1 MSESNISLTKSK
13 TNIKIKLNKTTTNNK
28 NDEIFQIN
36 ETELY
41 NAQSSSKKKNFDNQ
55 KKIEIEFGVQ
65 NNKNISG
72 PLKEE
77 NDSEK
82 QLLYYFKDKK
92 IYIEIYNGILNASQT
107 FFNLLLKYKIIPYK
121 KLSKKIDY
129 IIFKDGHLK
138 TKKYAVLNNIKMVN
152 PLWIDDKI
160 NKHIFKDDR
169 EYEIENN
176 FGDIVIREKYEKN
189 KNDENTNKEK
199 ENIENKN
206 YELEL
211 EAEYDT
217 EYANLIDEVREIRKN
232 NYSKIENPII
242 NDSEN
247 QKNIDEIEESESHS
261 KNDKNKNIEIKR
273 KKRKRKSSD
282 NNLENRL
289 TLNNDKNSEKKII
302 NDYNRLSKNNS
313 KNQKKEIIPK
323 KKNKTINEI
332 EKKSKKNNDKKKSKD
347 ENSNYILDFD
357 QKTDKKIV
365 LKKQNDIISNSM
377 KVKINIITYKLELE
391 EIQCLRS
398 LNYFEY
404 KGNLNNNNE
413 NDDKIYNN
421 ANIIILERK
430 KDIYNWKLYEFLLD
444 RKIIVDF
451 TSFLLE
457 FINSD
462 KSYNNDSEK
471 LIEKINEMSLNN
483 EFYFFNKKKRMQKR
497 TMIQS
502 LNIINNII
510 LKNKKEKNYQQQ
522 NDIGNKFYFMINQ
535 DINDD
540 EKRIFQKLLKN
551 FLKGKLIN
559 TNRPKNLTRRVSS
572 QINLKIQ
579 KKSKKTKKKNFETQK
594 ENIFKMY
601 NNNSKEK
608 EKEKNIYIIKKKNE
622 IMDNKNALNKE
633 NIPESENKFKKIE
646 DIYLISKDKVN
657 SIKILNKTKY
667 YKGIISYKYI
677 YDSFINGQLLDLN
690 KKEIF
695 EKYKLE

>member
-1 MSESNISLTKSK
+1 MSESNISLTKEK
-13 TNIKIKLNKTTTNNK
+13 TNIIIKFNKAIINNQ

-41 NAQSSSKKKNFDNQ
+41 NAQSSSKKNNFYNQ
-55 KKIEIEFGVQ
+55 KKILKIQ

-72 PLKEE
+72 PLKDER
-77 NDSEK
+77 DLEK
-82 QLLYYFKDKK
+82 QLLFYFKDKK

-107 FFNLLLKYKIIPYK
+107 FFNLLLKYKIIPCK

-189 KNDENTNKEK
+189 KNNENTNKEK

-217 EYANLIDEVREIRKN
+217 EYANLIDEFRESRKN
-232 NYSKIENPII
+232 NYSKIENCKI
-242 NDSEN
+242 NDSESQN
-247 QKNIDEIEESESHS
+247 NIDEIEEIESYS

-282 NNLENRL
+282 NNIENRL

-302 NDYNRLSKNNS
+302 NDNHRLSKNNF
-313 KNQKKEIIPK
+313 KNQKKEIIK
-323 KKNKTINEI
+323 NKKNKSMNEI
-332 EKKSKKNNDKKKSKD
+332 EKKSKKNNDKKKNKD
-347 ENSNYILDFD
+347 ENNNYILDFD
-357 QKTDKKIV
+357 HKTDEIIV
-365 LKKQNDIISNSM
+365 LKKQNDIKSNSM
-377 KVKINIITYKLELE
+377 KVKINIMTYKLELK

-404 KGNLNNNNE
+404 KGNLNNNE

-430 KDIYNWKLYEFLLD
+430 KDIYDWKLYEFLLD

-462 KSYNNDSEK
+462 KVYNNDSEK

-483 EFYFFNKKKRMQKR
+483 EFYFFNKKKRIQKR

-510 LKNKKEKNYQQQ
+510 LKDKKEKNFQQQ
-522 NDIGNKFYFMINQ
+522 NGIGNKFYFMINQ
-535 DINDD
+535 DINDN
-540 EKRIFQKLLKN
+540 EKKIFQKLLKN
-551 FLKGKLIN
+551 FLKAKLIN
-559 TNRPKNLTRRVSS
+559 VNMPKNRIRRVSS

-579 KKSKKTKKKNFETQK
+579 KMSKKTKKKNFEAQK
-594 ENIFKMY
+594 ENILKIDN

-608 EKEKNIYIIKKKNE
+608 EKEKEKNIQK
-622 IMDNKNALNKE
+622 
-633 NIPESENKFKKIE
+633 
-646 DIYLISKDKVN
+646 
-657 SIKILNKTKY
+657 
-667 YKGIISYKYI
+667 
-677 YDSFINGQLLDLN
+677 
-690 KKEIF
+690 
-695 EKYKLE
+695 

>member
-1 MSESNISLTKSK
+1 MSESNISLTKEK
-13 TNIKIKLNKTTTNNK
+13 TNIKKKFNKAIINNQ
-28 NDEIFQIN
+28 NDEISQIN
-36 ETELY
+36 ENELY
-41 NAQSSSKKKNFDNQ
+41 NVQSSSKKNILKIQ
-55 KKIEIEFGVQ
+55 KKIEIELKIQ
-65 NNKNISG
+65 SNKNISG
-72 PLKEE
+72 HLKDER
-77 NDSEK
+77 DLEK

-107 FFNLLLKYKIIPYK
+107 FFNLLLKYKIIQCK

-160 NKHIFKDDR
+160 NKHIFKDDK

-217 EYANLIDEVREIRKN
+217 EYANLIDELRESRKIN
-232 NYSKIENPII
+232 DSKIENCII
-242 NDSEN
+242 IDSES
-247 QKNIDEIEESESHS
+247 QKNTDEIKEIENES
-261 KNDKNKNIEIKR
+261 KYIEIKR

-289 TLNNDKNSEKKII
+289 VLNNDKNSENTIA
-302 NDYNRLSKNNS
+302 NDNHRLSKNHS
-313 KNQKKEIIPK
+313 KNQKKEMIK
-323 KKNKTINEI
+323 NKKNNKTKNEN
-332 EKKSKKNNDKKKSKD
+332 EKKTKKNNDKKKSKD
-347 ENSNYILDFD
+347 ENNNYILDFEH
-357 QKTDKKIV
+357 KSDKIIV
-365 LKKQNDIISNSM
+365 LKKQNDMKSNSM
-377 KVKINIITYKLELE
+377 KVKINIIAYKLEQK

-404 KGNLNNNNE
+404 KGNLNNNYE
-413 NDDKIYNN
+413 NDDRIYNN
-421 ANIIILERK
+421 ANIIIIERK
-430 KDIYNWKLYEFLLD
+430 KDIYDWKLYEFLLD
-444 RKIIVDF
+444 KKIIVDF

-457 FINSD
+457 FINND
-462 KSYNNDSEK
+462 KAYNNDSEK

-483 EFYFFNKKKRMQKR
+483 EFYFFNKKKKIQKR

-510 LKNKKEKNYQQQ
+510 LKDKKEKNNQQQ
-522 NDIGNKFYFMINQ
+522 NAIRNKFYFMINQ
-535 DINDD
+535 DINDK
-540 EKRIFQKLLKN
+540 EKKIFQKLLKN
-551 FLKGKLIN
+551 YLKAKLIN
-559 TNRPKNLTRRVSS
+559 SNTPKNRSRSVSS
-572 QINLKIQ
+572 QFNLKI
-579 KKSKKTKKKNFETQK
+579 KMTKKTKIKNFESQK
-594 ENIFKMY
+594 ENIFKID

-608 EKEKNIYIIKKKNE
+608 EKKKSMYIMKKMNE
-622 IMDNKNALNKE
+622 IKENNNVLNKE
-633 NIPESENKFKKIE
+633 NITDCENNSQKIK

-657 SIKILNKTKY
+657 SIKILNKAKY

-690 KKEIF
+690 EKEIF

>member
-1 MSESNISLTKSK
+1 
-13 TNIKIKLNKTTTNNK
+13 
-28 NDEIFQIN
+28 
-36 ETELY
+36 
-41 NAQSSSKKKNFDNQ
+41 
-55 KKIEIEFGVQ
+55 
-65 NNKNISG
+65 
-72 PLKEE
+72 
-77 NDSEK
+77 
-82 QLLYYFKDKK
+82 
-92 IYIEIYNGILNASQT
+92 
-107 FFNLLLKYKIIPYK
+107 
-121 KLSKKIDY
+121 
-129 IIFKDGHLK
+129 
-138 TKKYAVLNNIKMVN
+138 
-152 PLWIDDKI
+152 
-160 NKHIFKDDR
+160 
-169 EYEIENN
+169 
-176 FGDIVIREKYEKN
+176 
-189 KNDENTNKEK
+189 
-199 ENIENKN
+199 
-206 YELEL
+206 
-211 EAEYDT
+211 
-217 EYANLIDEVREIRKN
+217 
-232 NYSKIENPII
+232 
-242 NDSEN
+242 
-247 QKNIDEIEESESHS
+247 
-261 KNDKNKNIEIKR
+261 
-273 KKRKRKSSD
+273 
-282 NNLENRL
+282 
-289 TLNNDKNSEKKII
+289 
-302 NDYNRLSKNNS
+302 
-313 KNQKKEIIPK
+313 
-323 KKNKTINEI
+323 
-332 EKKSKKNNDKKKSKD
+332 
-347 ENSNYILDFD
+347 
-357 QKTDKKIV
+357 
-365 LKKQNDIISNSM
+365 M

-633 NIPESENKFKKIE
+633 NIPECENKFKKIE

>member
-1 MSESNISLTKSK
+1 MSESNISLTKEK
-13 TNIKIKLNKTTTNNK
+13 TNIKKKFNKAIINNQ
-28 NDEIFQIN
+28 NDEISQIN
-36 ETELY
+36 ENELY
-41 NAQSSSKKKNFDNQ
+41 NVQSSSKKNILKIQ
-55 KKIEIEFGVQ
+55 KKIEIELKIQ
-65 NNKNISG
+65 SNKNISG
-72 PLKEE
+72 HLKDER
-77 NDSEK
+77 DLEK

-107 FFNLLLKYKIIPYK
+107 FFNLLLKYKIIQCK

-160 NKHIFKDDR
+160 NKHIFKDDK

-217 EYANLIDEVREIRKN
+217 EYANLIDELRESRKIN
-232 NYSKIENPII
+232 DSKIENCII
-242 NDSEN
+242 IDSES
-247 QKNIDEIEESESHS
+247 QKNTDEIKEIENES
-261 KNDKNKNIEIKR
+261 KYIEIKR

-289 TLNNDKNSEKKII
+289 VLNNDKNSENTIA
-302 NDYNRLSKNNS
+302 NDNHRLSKNHS
-313 KNQKKEIIPK
+313 KNQKKEMIK
-323 KKNKTINEI
+323 NKKNNKTKNEN
-332 EKKSKKNNDKKKSKD
+332 EKKTKKNNDKKKSKD
-347 ENSNYILDFD
+347 ENNNYILDFEH
-357 QKTDKKIV
+357 KSDKIIV
-365 LKKQNDIISNSM
+365 LKKQNDMKSNSM
-377 KVKINIITYKLELE
+377 KVKINIIAYKLEQK

-404 KGNLNNNNE
+404 KGNLNNNYE
-413 NDDKIYNN
+413 NDDRIYNN
-421 ANIIILERK
+421 ANIIIIERK
-430 KDIYNWKLYEFLLD
+430 KDIYDWKLYEFLLD
-444 RKIIVDF
+444 KKIIVDF

-457 FINSD
+457 FINND
-462 KSYNNDSEK
+462 KAYNNDSEK

-483 EFYFFNKKKRMQKR
+483 EFYFFNKKKRIQKR

-510 LKNKKEKNYQQQ
+510 LKDKKEKNNQQQ
-522 NDIGNKFYFMINQ
+522 NAIRNKFYFMINQ
-535 DINDD
+535 DINDK
-540 EKRIFQKLLKN
+540 EKKIFQKLLKN
-551 FLKGKLIN
+551 YLKAKLIN
-559 TNRPKNLTRRVSS
+559 SNTPKNRSRSVSS
-572 QINLKIQ
+572 QFNLKI
-579 KKSKKTKKKNFETQK
+579 KMTKKTKIKNFESQK
-594 ENIFKMY
+594 ENIFKID

-608 EKEKNIYIIKKKNE
+608 EKKKSMYIMKKMNE
-622 IMDNKNALNKE
+622 IKENNNVLNKE
-633 NIPESENKFKKIE
+633 NITDCENNSQKIK

-657 SIKILNKTKY
+657 SIKILNKAKY

-690 KKEIF
+690 EKEIF

>member
-1 MSESNISLTKSK
+1 MSESNISLTKEK
-13 TNIKIKLNKTTTNNK
+13 TNIIIKFNKAIINNQ

-41 NAQSSSKKKNFDNQ
+41 NAQSSSKKNNFYNQ
-55 KKIEIEFGVQ
+55 KKILKIQ

-72 PLKEE
+72 PLKDER
-77 NDSEK
+77 DLEK
-82 QLLYYFKDKK
+82 QLLFYFKDKK

-107 FFNLLLKYKIIPYK
+107 FFSLLLKYKIIPCK

-189 KNDENTNKEK
+189 KNNENTNKEK

-217 EYANLIDEVREIRKN
+217 EYANLIDEFRESRKN
-232 NYSKIENPII
+232 NYSKIENCKI
-242 NDSEN
+242 NDSESQN
-247 QKNIDEIEESESHS
+247 NIDEIEEIESYS

-282 NNLENRL
+282 NNIENRL

-302 NDYNRLSKNNS
+302 NDNHRLSKNNF
-313 KNQKKEIIPK
+313 KNQKKEIIK
-323 KKNKTINEI
+323 NKKNKSMNEI
-332 EKKSKKNNDKKKSKD
+332 EKKSKKNNDKKKNKD
-347 ENSNYILDFD
+347 ENNNYILDFD
-357 QKTDKKIV
+357 HKTDEIIV
-365 LKKQNDIISNSM
+365 LKKQNDIKSNSM
-377 KVKINIITYKLELE
+377 KVKINIMTYKLELK

-404 KGNLNNNNE
+404 KGNLNNNE

-430 KDIYNWKLYEFLLD
+430 KDIYDWKLYEFLLD

-462 KSYNNDSEK
+462 KVYNNDSEK

-483 EFYFFNKKKRMQKR
+483 EFYFFNKKKRIQKR

-510 LKNKKEKNYQQQ
+510 LKDKKEKNFQQQ
-522 NDIGNKFYFMINQ
+522 NGIGNKFYFMINQ

-540 EKRIFQKLLKN
+540 EKKIFQKLLKN
-551 FLKGKLIN
+551 FLKAKLIN
-559 TNRPKNLTRRVSS
+559 VNMPKNRIRRVSS

-579 KKSKKTKKKNFETQK
+579 KMSKKTKKKNFEAQK
-594 ENIFKMY
+594 ENILKIDN

-608 EKEKNIYIIKKKNE
+608 EKEKEKNIHIIKKMNE
-622 IMDNKNALNKE
+622 IMKNKNALNKE
-633 NIPESENKFKKIE
+633 NILEYVNKSQKIE

-657 SIKILNKTKY
+657 NINILNKAKC

-690 KKEIF
+690 EKEIF